1 MRPRNIKLV
10 LKQALAKREG
20 PAKDAIPPMFLEG
33 PPGGGKSAMPRQVIE
48 ELSTKDEE
56 FGLVDIR
63 LAQRDPSDVRGV
75 FAVIDGEGRWLPS
88 PEFPFKS
95 AAGKFPKR
103 GILLLDEITS
113 CPPLMQAVSYQLV
126 LDRKMGEEE
135 LLPGWYTMA
144 AGNQLKDR
152 AVVYRMSTALANRFF
167 HVHYDVNLDDWTEWA
182 QQSQINSNLIGF
194 LNWRPELLAPEF
206 NTESDEKAFPS
217 PRTWEY
223 VSQLLGG
230 ITGNSRILHE
240 CLEGTIGKGATAEFM
255 AFLKVQTE
263 LPDLNT
269 IFAGDNYIPPENR
282 MDLRYALV
290 SALATRA
297 TPKQYERMLKYSD
310 VLPAEFGVLL
320 IQTLAARDRSAMSK
334 SPSWPT
340 WAKKNSD
347 IIVARAKLE

>member
-1 MRPRNIKLV
+1 MRPRDVKIV
-10 LKQALAKREG
+10 LKEALKNPG
-20 PAKDAIPPMFLEG
+20 VFPPMFLDG
-33 PPGGGKSAMPRQVIE
+33 PPGGGKSAMPKEVVS
-48 ELSTKDEE
+48 ELSTETE
-56 FGLVDIR
+56 PVGLVDIR

-75 FAVIDGEGRWLPS
+75 FAVVNNEGRWLPA

-95 AAGKFPKR
+95 SGTRFPNK
-103 GILLLDEITS
+103 GIVILDEITS

-126 LDRKMGEEE
+126 LDRRIGEEE
-135 LLPGWYTMA
+135 LKDGWYVMA

-167 HVHYDVNLDDWTEWA
+167 HVKFEVNIDDWVDWA
-182 QQSQINSNLIGF
+182 MKGKINPNIIGF
-194 LNWRPELLAPEF
+194 LSFRPELLAPEF
-206 NTESDEKAFPS
+206 NPESDEKAFPS

-223 VSQLLGG
+223 AHKLLDG
-230 ITGNSRILHE
+230 ISGSRILHE
-240 CLEGTIGKGATAEFM
+240 SLEGTIGRGATAEFM

-269 IFAGDNYIPPENR
+269 IFAGSDYVPPANR

-297 TPKQYERMLKYSD
+297 TPKQYDRMIKYSA

-320 IQTLAARDRSAMSK
+320 VQTLLNRDQSAMAK
-334 SPSWPT
+334 APSFPV
-340 WAKKNSD
+340 WAREHSD
-347 IIVARAKLE
+347 IILSRKRSS